1 MREIPPG
8 PSPHWG
14 WTTKLIV
21 GLTVVAVAGWLVL
34 KFQNFIGP
42 LLMVFILAYV
52 FYPLAKTLTRWLK
65 ISWRLAVTLIYA
77 VVVIVILGLLSLGG
91 LALVNQLQSLINILQ
106 NVLITLP
113 KFLQDLP
120 QQVIDFGPI
129 HISLAQIDLNSVSN
143 QVLSSVQPL
152 LGQVGNL
159 LGIIATSAASVLGW
173 LVFILL
179 VSYFILAESEGMAAG
194 VFAIHIPGYDAD
206 VKRMITELSAIWNA
220 FLRGQLILITLTFI
234 AYSILLGGFGL
245 PFYFGLAA
253 IASLGRFIPYIGPL
267 IMWITYGLVA
277 YFEGSP
283 PLGLNPLIFA
293 IIVVGSA
300 MILDSI
306 FDNIVSPRIMAQ
318 ALKIHPAAVLVAAL
332 IGAGVVGLIGILLA
346 APVLATVKLIFTYI
360 YRKMLDLDPWE
371 GIEIR
376 QPPPSVPI
384 FTRLNPVWEWIAE
397 KAKAYWPVFTAWL
410 RRIVNTGRT

>member
-1 MREIPPG
+1 MSETETNH
-8 PSPHWG
+8 SPQWG

-21 GLTVVAVAGWLVL
+21 GLTLVAVGGWLVI

-52 FYPLAKTLTRWLK
+52 FYPLGKTLSNKLK
-65 ISWRLAVTLIYA
+65 ISWRLAVTLIYF
-77 VVVIVILGLLSLGG
+77 VFVIIIVTLLTLGG
-91 LALVNQLQSLINILQ
+91 LALVNQLQSLINFLQ
-106 NVLITLP
+106 NALVAIP
-113 KFLQDLP
+113 QFLQDLP
-120 QQVIDFGPI
+120 QQVINIGPI
-129 HISLAQIDLNSVSN
+129 RIPLTTIDLNAVSN
-143 QVLSSVQPL
+143 QILSSVQPM
-152 LGQVGNL
+152 LGQIGSL
-159 LGIIATSAASVLGW
+159 LGIIATSAASLLGW
-173 LVFILL
+173 IVFILL
-179 VSYFILAESEGMAAG
+179 VSYFILAESQGVSSG
-194 VFAIHIPGYDAD
+194 VFKIHIPGYDAD

-253 IASLGRFIPYIGPL
+253 IAGLARFIPYFGPL

-283 PLGLNPLIFA
+283 PLGLSPVVFT

-300 MILDSI
+300 MVLDSI
-306 FDNIVSPRIMAQ
+306 FDNIISPRIMAQ
-318 ALKIHPAAVLVAAL
+318 ALKIHPAAVLIAAL
-332 IGAGVVGLIGILLA
+332 IGVSLLGLIGVLLA
-346 APVLATVKLIFTYI
+346 APVLATLKLITTYI

-376 QPPPSVPI
+376 SPTQTIPLVTHI
-384 FTRLNPVWEWIAE
+384 RPVWNWVSE
-397 KAKAYWPVFTAWL
+397 KAKTYWLLFTTWL
-410 RRIVNTGRT
+410 RKIVSETRS